1 MLERTAFCLLDLGY
15 NLKNL
20 FSKTKLSL
28 TLLSRRW
35 TIANFTITERI
46 LARWLV
52 ESVGLWEYRPWKW
65 RNMSRSAG
73 CFVVWFFVKKKSY
86 CKKTK
91 STTIF
96 MVYTLIDRRNDAI
109 KCSKLC
115 SDTTRL
121 RLVVRL
127 EFWTF
132 CDVTSM
138 VYKSV
143 DHGKLWSIC

>member
-35 TIANFTITERI
+35 TIANPERI

-52 ESVGLWEYRPWKW
+52 ESFGLLEYRPWKW

-73 CFVVWFFVKKKSY
+73 CFVVWFFVKKKKVIV
-86 CKKTK
+86 KKQNRPQF
-91 STTIF
+91 S
-96 MVYTLIDRRNDAI
+96 MVYTLIDRSNDAI

>member
-52 ESVGLWEYRPWKW
+52 ESFGLWEYRPWKW

-91 STTIF
+91 STTIS